1 MSDEYT
7 PTLQDIA
14 ADRDW
19 WSAHAG
25 AHYRELARWLRGI
38 AAKCQLPYSRREL
51 LDLARRY
58 DARAERPNRQAA
70 DR

>member
-7 PTLQDIA
+7 PTLQNTA

-19 WSAHAG
+19 WSAEAG
-25 AHYRELARWLRGI
+25 NHYRELADRLRGV
-38 AAKCQLPYSRREL
+38 AAKCRLPYSRREL

-58 DARAERPNRQAA
+58 DARAGRLTRRA

>member
-1 MSDEYT
+1 MSDEHT
-7 PTLQDIA
+7 LTLQQAA

-25 AHYRELARWLRGI
+25 KHYRELAHRLRGI
-38 AAKCQLPYSRREL
+38 AASCRLPYTQKEL

-58 DARAERPNRQAA
+58 DTTA
-70 DR
+70 DRIGRPVADP

>member
-7 PTLQDIA
+7 LTLQQSA
-14 ADRDW
+14 ADRNW

-25 AHYRELARWLRGI
+25 KHYRDLAHRLRGI
-38 AAKCQLPYSRREL
+38 AASCRLPYSQGEL
-51 LDLARRY
+51 LDLARRC
-58 DARAERPNRQAA
+58 DARADRIGRGAA

>member
-7 PTLQDIA
+7 PTFQQTA
-14 ADRDW
+14 VDRDW
-19 WSAHAG
+19 WSANAG
-25 AHYRELARWLRGI
+25 KHYRELAHWLRGI
-38 AAKCQLPYSRREL
+38 AAKCRLPYSQGEL

-58 DARAERPNRQAA
+58 DARADRIGCGAA

>member
-1 MSDEYT
+1 MSDEHT
-7 PTLQDIA
+7 PTLQAIA

-25 AHYRELARWLRGI
+25 MHYRELAHWLRGI
-38 AAKCQLPYSRREL
+38 AAKSRLPYTQREL

-58 DARAERPNRQAA
+58 DARADNLSRRDAG
-70 DR
+70 R